1 MNINDSIKS
10 KVGVGVDKTLLEK
23 ATSSASKAAKEK
35 SGVAG
40 QTAAGENVTLSSF
53 SAQIKS
59 IENEATAGVFDSDKV
74 DAIKAAISSG
84 QFKVDS
90 EKVADGLIQ
99 TVKDLINSKK

>member
-10 KVGVGVDKTLLEK
+10 KLGVVGEKTLDK
-23 ATSSASKAAKEK
+23 PTAKSAQAGSAKASATSAS
-35 SGVAG
+35 
-40 QTAAGENVTLSSF
+40 AGESVTLSSF

-59 IENEATAGVFDSDKV
+59 IETEATAGVFDANKV
-74 DAIKAAISSG
+74 EAIKSAIASG

-99 TVKDLINSKK
+99 TVKDLLTPKK

>member
-23 ATSSASKAAKEK
+23 TTSNAAKATKEK

-40 QTAAGENVTLSSF
+40 QTAGENVTLSSF

-99 TVKDLINSKK
+99 TVKDLLTSKK